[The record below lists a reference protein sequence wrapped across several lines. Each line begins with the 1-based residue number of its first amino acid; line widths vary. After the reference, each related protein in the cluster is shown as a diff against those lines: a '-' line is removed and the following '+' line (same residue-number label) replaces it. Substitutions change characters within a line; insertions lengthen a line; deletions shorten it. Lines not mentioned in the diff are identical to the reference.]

1 MSIYAFIAFCAHNR
15 QFFIALNATIQFIT
29 MDVHAHS
36 YYYYYY
42 YYYRFFVSTIDFPLL

>member
-15 QFFIALNATIQFIT
+15 LLFIALDATIGVIT

-36 YYYYYY
+36 
-42 YYYRFFVSTIDFPLL
+42 YYRFFVSTIDFPRL